1 MPESKVEAVYSV
13 RSHIASTGV
22 VPRSR
27 ATELLG
33 AISEF
38 GLVLRRGRRLYGA
51 GQDLSDAA
59 CDGRASYSM
68 AMRGASMRRE
78 RHRDKVFDR
87 DRLACQI

>member
-33 AISEF
+33 RSANS
-38 GLVLRRGRRLYGA
+38 GWSCAA
-51 GQDLSDAA
+51 GED
-59 CDGRASYSM
+59 YM
-68 AMRGASMRRE
+68 APAKTYPTPPATAG
-78 RHRDKVFDR
+78 HRIR
-87 DRLACQI
+87 WR